1 MRNLSASDV
10 SLSSSDEKHII
21 FWWEAYQLLIRGS
34 LASYEKLIIFCQKNV
49 TQFHRKQICYHPC
62 STCPGPNTIISR
74 ARDSSKDF
82 AKKVRFSKRI
92 GDANGCG
99 RHCVWCSSV
108 FICWLKH
115 DEKKVVSVLGPEVLR
130 RTSFTTTQSSSS
142 WGEDGFVGR
151 NLWWLINSDSF

>member
-99 RHCVWCSSV
+99 RQCAWCSSV
-108 FICWLKH
+108 FICWSTTRRRWFQFWDLKFFVARH
-115 DEKKVVSVLGPEVLR
+115 SPPPRVR
-130 RTSFTTTQSSSS
+130 QAR
-142 WGEDGFVGR
+142 WGEALLGKIYDG
-151 NLWWLINSDSF
+151 S